1 MPGIKCK
8 LMFIYYSSDLN
19 SVTQYAEEELTNLIS
34 PSKCDKTLK
43 QISTKLMP
51 FNTEVAV

>member
-8 LMFIYYSSDLN
+8 LMFIYYSSD
-19 SVTQYAEEELTNLIS
+19 VTQYAEEELTNLIS

-43 QISTKLMP
+43 QIPTKLMP